1 MQDLTLQLNIEIPE
15 DNEVAFLS
23 REKLQQEFIRL
34 LLLRVGPYL

>member
-23 REKLQQEFIRL
+23 HEKLQQEFVRF
-34 LLLRVGPYL
+34 VVYK